1 MGYDRLILTA
11 ILPRERDAVVDGMLK
26 SFEHIDLVNVCMSM
40 LKELCYFDCFV
51 SEVTRVVGN
60 VQFQFDFVLVV
71 VIALGA
77 NRGNVLRKLA
87 SSFVDL
93 R

>member
-1 MGYDRLILTA
+1 
-11 ILPRERDAVVDGMLK
+11 
-26 SFEHIDLVNVCMSM
+26 MSACM
-40 LKELCYFDCFV
+40 LKELCCFDCF

-77 NRGNVLRKLA
+77 NRGNVLKKLA

-93 R
+93 IR